1 MLPWQYEVELGKNHD
16 TTLSCLGKAEIIIVV
31 HHLQIS
37 VDGFPFMFMLISYGE
52 FNEVGRCLLF
62 EMICL
67 ARLPVIYKDSFILR
81 SFVFAYAS
89 LLKLFDSE
97 NNCTFIYILK

>member
-1 MLPWQYEVELGKNHD
+1 MSGESRNHN
-16 TTLSCLGKAEIIIVV
+16 SCTSSPDLCRWIPFHVHVSIICLV
-31 HHLQIS
+31 
-37 VDGFPFMFMLISYGE
+37 GE